1 MILLL
6 SQGFHG
12 WYLNVSIALKTR
24 SGWADTLLVCLYH
37 IPFRDYEPLYWK
49 KKLSASFSFLVIVS
63 SVSLLIIV
71 MDYSIWLLNMPIL
84 ENSGFTVSRIFYY
97 FFKSYYLD
105 QQSDFFWLYV
115 TQKFRFLFYN
125 CLDLSVLVLRNLLRS
140 LEWSIISFRRF
151 LSNIVGIIG
160 SNVLMFYGSK
170 LFVQFHS
177 K

>member
-1 MILLL
+1 MWFYYYHRDFMGDIWMFL
-6 SQGFHG
+6 SP
-12 WYLNVSIALKTR
+12 SR
-24 SGWADTLLVCLYH
+24 GWADTLLVCLYH
-37 IPFRDYEPLYWK
+37 IPFWDYEPLYWK

-63 SVSLLIIV
+63 SVSLPIIV

-160 SNVLMFYGSK
+160 SNVLTFYGSK
-170 LFVQFHS
+170 LFVQFYS

>member
-1 MILLL
+1 MGDIWMFL
-6 SQGFHG
+6 SPSRQGLDELTLCLSVYIIFHFEIM
-12 WYLNVSIALKTR
+12 NHST
-24 SGWADTLLVCLYH
+24 
-37 IPFRDYEPLYWK
+37 EK

-140 LEWSIISFRRF
+140 LQWSIISFLRF

-160 SNVLMFYGSK
+160 SNVLIFYGSK
-170 LFVQFHS
+170 PFVQFHS

>member
-1 MILLL
+1 MIFECFYRPQDKVWMSWHFACL
-6 SQGFHG
+6 SIS
-12 WYLNVSIALKTR
+12 YSILRLWT
-24 SGWADTLLVCLYH
+24 TLLK
-37 IPFRDYEPLYWK
+37 K

-115 TQKFRFLFYN
+115 TQKYRFLFYN

-140 LEWSIISFRRF
+140 LQWSIISFLRF

-160 SNVLMFYGSK
+160 SNVLIFYGSK
-170 LFVQFHS
+170 PFVQFHS